1 MMSRV
6 PLNTLHFIPIPWEI
20 CVMRICVS
28 GRLDDSVRA
37 FSVLVL
43 LVKKVLVDLGVGVVG
58 PYGRC
63 CAS

>member
-6 PLNTLHFIPIPWEI
+6 PVNTLHFIPLPWEI
-20 CVMRICVS
+20 WVMRICVS
-28 GRLDDSVRA
+28 GRLGDSVSA

-43 LVKKVLVDLGVGVVG
+43 LVEKVLVDLGVGVVC

>member
-6 PLNTLHFIPIPWEI
+6 PVNTLHFIPLPWEI

-28 GRLDDSVRA
+28 CRLGGSVWA

-43 LVKKVLVDLGVGVVG
+43 LVEKVLVDLGVGVVC